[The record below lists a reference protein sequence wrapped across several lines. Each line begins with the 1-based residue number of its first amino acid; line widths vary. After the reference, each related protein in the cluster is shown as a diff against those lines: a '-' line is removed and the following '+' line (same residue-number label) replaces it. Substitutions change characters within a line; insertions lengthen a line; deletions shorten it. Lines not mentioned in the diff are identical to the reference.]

1 MLIAPLPANE
11 AARLRLLKHLEL
23 LDTPPEE
30 SFDRITRLLA
40 GMLQVPIALV
50 SLIDE
55 NRQWFKSRIGTDVCE
70 TPRDIAFCAH
80 ALHEA
85 DMLVIEDAHA
95 DTRFA
100 DNPLVVGP
108 PFIRFYAGVPLRSH
122 DGLVL
127 GTLCAIDTQPRK
139 LAPNAA
145 AALRDLARTL
155 EREIAQREAAMDTR
169 LVQEQDRRTL
179 ALSEARFSTVF
190 QRSPTGKALVD
201 LQGRFIDVNPKLC
214 EITGYA
220 AEELLQKTFAEI
232 THPDDLEQDLR
243 LLAELMVDRRQSF
256 SMEKRYLRRDGSWIW
271 VQISVSLVRDEE
283 GTPVHLIAVI
293 QDIAD
298 RKRDEALQ
306 HDYQAELEHRVR
318 ERTAALAASR
328 EMLQTITDN
337 LPVLIAHVNRELRYT
352 FNNDMYRQVFGVDTS
367 ELTGKPL
374 ASVLRPEL
382 YQQLLPYFRRALA
395 GERVTCDNVRYSL
408 AQPRVWSGTYVPDV
422 RDGEVV
428 GFYVMSQD
436 VTERKRAEKLMHD
449 KAMLDPLTGLPNRR
463 ALHEKMEQSF
473 SAASASGASGAS
485 GDSGAGLAL
494 FFMDLDGF
502 KGVNDSHGHE
512 TGDALLRQVA
522 QRIRQVV
529 RQQDFVSR
537 LAGDEFVVVAE
548 HIPVAACERVAESI
562 RAALARPF
570 VLDDCTVCIGTSI
583 GIALRPPER
592 QTGTAQLLS
601 EADAAMYEAKRRG
614 RNGYCFAPT
623 SPPAS

>member
-11 AARLRLLKHLEL
+11 AARLRLLKHLQL

-30 SFDRITRLLA
+30 SFDRITRVVA
-40 GMLQVPIALV
+40 EMLQVPIALV

-55 NRQWFKSRIGTDVCE
+55 NRQWFKSRIGVDVCE

-80 ALHEA
+80 ALPEA
-85 DMLVIEDAHA
+85 DMLVIEDTLA
-95 DTRFA
+95 DARFA
-100 DNPLVVGP
+100 DNPLVAGA
-108 PFIRFYAGVPLRSH
+108 PFVRFYAGVPLRSH

-127 GTLCAIDTQPRK
+127 GTLCAIDIRPRT
-139 LAPNAA
+139 LSPGAA
-145 AALRDLARTL
+145 AALRDLARTV
-155 EREIAQREAAMDTR
+155 EREIFQRAATMDTR

-201 LQGRFIDVNPKLC
+201 LQGRFIDVNPRLC
-214 EITGYA
+214 DITGYD
-220 AEELLQKTFAEI
+220 AETLLQKTFAEI

-243 LLAELMVDRRQSF
+243 LVAELMVDRRQSF
-256 SMEKRYLRRDGSWIW
+256 SMEKRYLRQDGSWIW
-271 VQISVSLVRDEE
+271 VQISVSLVRDEA
-283 GTPVHLIAVI
+283 GAPVHLIAVI

-298 RKRDEALQ
+298 RKRAEALQ
-306 HDYQAELEHRVR
+306 RDYQSELERRVR

-337 LPVLIAHVNRELRYT
+337 LPVLIAHIDRDLRYT
-352 FNNDMYRQVFGVDTS
+352 FNNDMYRQVFGVDTAA
-367 ELTGKPL
+367 LTGKPL

-382 YQQLLPYFRRALA
+382 YQELLPYFRRALA

-408 AQPRVWSGTYVPDV
+408 SQPRVWSGTYVPEV

-463 ALHEKMEQSF
+463 ALQEKMDQSF
-473 SAASASGASGAS
+473 HVSGAS
-485 GDSGAGLAL
+485 GDDGAGLAL

-512 TGDALLRQVA
+512 AGDALLKQVA

-562 RAALARPF
+562 CAALARPF
-570 VLDDCTVCIGTSI
+570 LLGDVTVGIGTSI
-583 GIALRPPER
+583 GIALRAPGS
-592 QTGTAQLLS
+592 QINTAQLLS

-614 RNGYCFAPT
+614 RNRHCFAT
-623 SPPAS
+623 TTQPAS